1 MDLNKA
7 SNLYSLNKSTYV
19 NLRWIAYIGQLI
31 TILLVQ
37 FYLEYNFNYLICISI
52 IFISIVSNLFLQFTI
67 KDNQLQNNIS
77 SIYLVFDTFQI
88 AALFF
93 FTGGI
98 TNPFIFLIII
108 PAVISSQYLHFL
120 SSVILVTI
128 ITILLTFL
136 HLNFSYYQ

>member
-67 KDNQLQNNIS
+67 KDNQLKNNIS
-77 SIYLVFDTFQI
+77 SKPHI
-88 AALFF
+88 
-93 FTGGI
+93 
-98 TNPFIFLIII
+98 IFSHIDKEK
-108 PAVISSQYLHFL
+108 P
-120 SSVILVTI
+120 
-128 ITILLTFL
+128 
-136 HLNFSYYQ
+136 N